1 MFPTHAYTRAWQ
13 ALDAALDARQA
24 CRDMVALLD
33 IAANGNCVDA
43 LALRIEAAL
52 DRGKLPNVAKL
63 KSEFLP
69 MLRSRVDVTTRR
81 PISPGTTICSPTHRC
96 CDEQDQG

>member
-1 MFPTHAYTRAWQ
+1 
-13 ALDAALDARQA
+13 
-24 CRDMVALLD
+24 MVALLD

-69 MLRSRVDVTTRR
+69 TVRSRVDVTI
-81 PISPGTTICSPTHRC
+81 PPPDFAGYNHLLANA
-96 CDEQDQG
+96 QVL